1 MPPHVVGPQP
11 QQECK
16 IMPATSW
23 VIPYYAMYNRPII
36 NYWHCFEVG
45 HCFVQDNQ
53 MLQEALGRGEGPYL
67 SLLAQIAKRSK
78 DSQLLPAEPVKQ
90 QLQAHPQPPPL
101 INKAQLSVTQQGAE
115 SAATILVS
123 SDSQRDVQLHADV
136 PVLSAGELTNIPHS
150 SQLAGADSKLQLLQ
164 QETSSSC
171 AETSTQACVDHKLNS
186 NKHAPDTQH
195 QQQQQQKQQQQQEEE
210 GIPGSSKRYISVL
223 PVAALS

>member
-1 MPPHVVGPQP
+1 
-11 QQECK
+11 
-16 IMPATSW
+16 
-23 VIPYYAMYNRPII
+23 
-36 NYWHCFEVG
+36 
-45 HCFVQDNQ
+45 

-67 SLLAQIAKRSK
+67 SLLAQIAERSK

-115 SAATILVS
+115 SAATSLVS

-136 PVLSAGELTNIPHS
+136 PALSAGELARTPRS

-171 AETSTQACVDHKLNS
+171 AETSTQAHVDRKLNS
-186 NKHAPDTQH
+186 NKHAPDTQ
-195 QQQQQQKQQQQQEEE
+195 QQQQQDGGHSRQQQE
-210 GIPGSSKRYISVL
+210 VH
-223 PVAALS
+223 